1 VEVAVT
7 VTTDVLTGIAQLI
20 ADAGLGSWNPG
31 GIYALTDT
39 GVFLKT
45 MPDGTGV
52 PDRCVTLNLIPVT
65 ANVSMPFGQ
74 YFLQVA
80 CRGQRNKPLDVDD
93 IADPIFDILQ
103 GLTGQTFGVTRI
115 AQLRFVSG
123 TPMGQDSNVRWER
136 ADRYMADIN
145 TAPTILRPSGGSWD

>member
-1 VEVAVT
+1 MT
-7 VTTDVLTGIAQLI
+7 VTKDVLTGIAQLI
-20 ADAGLGSWNPG
+20 ADAGLASWNQDG
-31 GIYALTDT
+31 VYALADT
-39 GVFLKT
+39 GIFLKT
-45 MPDGTGV
+45 MPDGTGI
-52 PDRCVTLNLIPVT
+52 PDRAVTLNLIPVT
-65 ANVSMPFGQ
+65 ADVSMPFGQ

-123 TPMGQDSNVRWER
+123 TPMGQDGSTRWER
-136 ADRYMADIN
+136 ADRYMADID
-145 TAPTILRPSGGSWD
+145 TAPTILRPEGGSWD